1 MSNFTF
7 FPESVILLGKKYK
20 DRPLRKYLP
29 YTLTEKP
36 WLMMERKQF
45 AAHLEKAKQEK
56 CEKLNK
62 LAKVHGAKVVPMTE
76 WEEEVAPLS
85 EKAAKFGA
93 KVVPLTKE
101 KKEAEGRRFSI

>member
-1 MSNFTF
+1 
-7 FPESVILLGKKYK
+7 
-20 DRPLRKYLP
+20 
-29 YTLTEKP
+29 
-36 WLMMERKQF
+36 MERKQF

-62 LAKVHGAKVVPMTE
+62 LAKERGAKVVLMTQ
-76 WEEEVAPLS
+76 WEEQMAPLS